1 MNNFYLLATDGLCN
15 RMRTID
21 SAITLAG
28 KLNRSLHV
36 LWVRNALL
44 NSSFSKLFNSID
56 VMTVIESSNQVVPGV
71 KFNWY
76 PKNNP
81 ASTGSV
87 KNLINRGIWKFHQI
101 NWNIKGSL
109 FYDELLEISN
119 RRFDTN
125 TAESEKDSYE
135 LIFTRIKDT
144 LHENHSNYIASC
156 WRLFPDNE
164 FYSHFKP
171 VPELQDKIDTI
182 TSSFSNTIGLHI
194 RRTDHREAIAHSG
207 IDKFVALI
215 ERHVGTDAQATFFL
229 ATDDAETEAYLKNK
243 FGARII
249 TRKKSSYARNN
260 EKGIQD
266 AVVDLYCL
274 SRTKKIY
281 GSFRSSFS
289 QVAGDISRIPVE
301 TVQ

>member
-1 MNNFYLLATDGLCN
+1 MDNFYLLATDGLCN

-36 LWVRNALL
+36 LWVRNGLL
-44 NSSFSKLFNSID
+44 NSSFNKLFNSID
-56 VMTVIESSNQVVPGV
+56 ELTVIESSSQMVPGV

-81 ASTGSV
+81 ANTGSV
-87 KNLINRGIWKFHQI
+87 KNMINRGIWKFHQI

-119 RRFDTN
+119 KRFDTD
-125 TAESEKDSYE
+125 TTQSEQDSYE

-171 VPELQDKIDTI
+171 VPELQDKIDGI
-182 TSSFSNTIGLHI
+182 ASKFSNTIGLHI
-194 RRTDHREAIAHSG
+194 RRTDHRESIAHSG
-207 IDKFVALI
+207 IDKFIVLI
-215 ERHVGTDAQATFFL
+215 DKHIAANAQATFFV
-229 ATDDAETEAYLKNK
+229 ATDDAETETHLKNK
-243 FGARII
+243 FGERII
-249 TRKKSSYARNN
+249 TRKKTSYARNN

-274 SRTKKIY
+274 SKTKKIY

>member
-36 LWVRNALL
+36 VWVRNSLL
-44 NSSFSKLFNSID
+44 NSSFSNLFAPID
-56 VMTVIESSNQVVPGV
+56 GLRLIESKSDVIPGL
-71 KFNWY
+71 KLNWY
-76 PKNNP
+76 PKTNP
-81 ASTGSV
+81 AKNGSI
-87 KNLINRGIWKFHQI
+87 KSLIHRGIWKFHQI
-101 NWNIKGSL
+101 NWNIKGSI

-119 RRFDTN
+119 KRFEKN
-125 TAESEKDSYE
+125 NSESESYDM
-135 LIFTRIKDT
+135 IFTRIKET
-144 LHENHSNYIASC
+144 LYDNHANYIASC

-171 VPELQDKIDTI
+171 LPELQEKIDAI
-182 TSSFSNTIGLHI
+182 ASGFSNTSGLHI
-194 RRTDHREAIAHSG
+194 RRTDHQEAIANSG
-207 IDKFVALI
+207 IDKFVKLI
-215 ERHVGTDAQATFFL
+215 NDQVAINDNATFFL
-229 ATDDAETEAYLKNK
+229 ATDDAETESYLKK
-243 FGARII
+243 MFGDRII
-249 TRKKSSYARNN
+249 TRKKTSYARSN

-266 AVVDLYCL
+266 AVIDLYCL
-274 SRTKKIY
+274 SKTKKIY

-289 QVAGDISRIPVE
+289 QVAADITRIPVE